1 MAVANA
7 LRYVQ
12 KVVVGVEVGALD
24 VAVTPF
30 ARSQHGDGP
39 TILHQSGRKAKS
51 YIVHHVVALKDN
63 CNKRLTLSNL
73 ETICAEC
80 HNEEH
85 PEKAANYNNK
95 QKYKRRQKKRDSA
108 GVFKFKAGATF

>member
-7 LRYVQ
+7 LRYVH

-51 YIVHHVVALKDN
+51 YIVHHVVAHA
-63 CNKRLTLSNL
+63 
-73 ETICAEC
+73 IPGCA
-80 HNEEH
+80 
-85 PEKAANYNNK
+85 ASLGIG
-95 QKYKRRQKKRDSA
+95 RA
-108 GVFKFKAGATF
+108 GGDVDRSSH